1 MNQKEGLGFIF
12 YIYFYSLIR
21 RVIDES
27 EGRIRVYILYLF
39 LQSDKKRVIDESEG
53 RIWADILLSFF

>member
-1 MNQKEGLGFIF
+1 
-12 YIYFYSLIR
+12 
-21 RVIDES
+21 VIDES